1 MKKYRIN
8 KNQKAK
14 LKVTKS
20 DIQRHK
26 SFNSLMLQYDEVTKR
41 SKIPLYKNKKLFM
54 LLIIFALI
62 AYLIFNFESI

>member
-54 LLIIFALI
+54 LLIILALI

>member
-8 KNQKAK
+8 KNQKLK
-14 LKVTKS
+14 LKLSKS
-20 DIQRHK
+20 DIQRYK
-26 SFNSLMLQYDEVTKR
+26 SFNNLMLKYDEVTKR

>member
-8 KNQKAK
+8 KNQKVK
-14 LKVTKS
+14 LKLSKS
-20 DIQRHK
+20 DIQRYK
-26 SFNSLMLQYDEVTKR
+26 SFNNLMLQYDEVTKR

>member
-8 KNQKAK
+8 KNQKVK
-14 LKVTKS
+14 LKLSKS
-20 DIQRHK
+20 DIQRYK
-26 SFNSLMLQYDEVTKR
+26 SFNNLMLKYDEVTKR

>member
-14 LKVTKS
+14 PKLTKS
-20 DIQRHK
+20 DIQRYK

-54 LLIIFALI
+54 LLLILALI
-62 AYLIFNFESI
+62 AYLIFNFENY

>member
-14 LKVTKS
+14 LKVSKS